1 MLYMFRTQDH
11 PWVQDVSV
19 AVLSRVCSR
28 VLLKGSEC
36 HIAVRCSSRI
46 QDGCILEIFHKAD
59 AGRHQ
64 CILSVLM
71 LHVTKRAGRI
81 VNEKA
86 LRQRVF
92 YSGVANEIRKE
103 VWKFL
108 LGLYPMSSTAA
119 ERADIL
125 KQKRLHYG
133 RIKAQWTSICPEQAA
148 K

>member
-1 MLYMFRTQDH
+1 MVASWSCSTRLTRAGIS
-11 PWVQDVSV
+11 VSS
-19 AVLSRVCSR
+19 AS
-28 VLLKGSEC
+28 
-36 HIAVRCSSRI
+36 
-46 QDGCILEIFHKAD
+46 IFE
-59 AGRHQ
+59 
-64 CILSVLM
+64 
-71 LHVTKRAGRI
+71 LHVAARAGRI

-133 RIKAQWTSICPEQAA
+133 RIKAQWTTICPEQAA